1 MNRRDFVIGA
11 VSGAAGTGVLGFATG
26 LARGRKSPD
35 ATCPPPNA
43 RLSFSQ
49 QGEDLILYSLLH
61 EHMKLAQP
69 TYLDIGAGDPV
80 LSNNTYLLY
89 CTGSRGVLVEP
100 NPTLADRLE
109 ATRPGDTVVRA
120 GVGVT
125 DAAEADYYVIRGQ
138 PSLNTFS
145 LEQVEMHRRGAGHDV
160 VEKVMKMP
168 LIGVNR
174 LIRERLGRAP
184 DLLSIDIEGL
194 DLAVLRTLDYEHL
207 RPGAIIVET
216 IQGNRINPDILALLT
231 EKGYAVRGGSFINTI
246 FVDPGRLA

>member
-11 VSGAAGTGVLGFATG
+11 VSGAAATGVLGVAV
-26 LARGRKSPD
+26 LAGSRHNAVEPM
-35 ATCPPPNA
+35 CPPPNA

-61 EHMKLAQP
+61 EHMRLAQP

-89 CTGSRGVLVEP
+89 CTGGRGVLVEP
-100 NPTLADRLE
+100 NPTLCDRLA
-109 ATRPGDTVVRA
+109 ATRPGDVVVRA
-120 GVGVT
+120 GVGVADT
-125 DAAEADYYVIRGQ
+125 EEADYYVIRDQ

-145 LEQVEMHRRGAGHDV
+145 REQVDMHRRGAGHEV
-160 VEKVMKMP
+160 VEKVLKMP
-168 LIGVNR
+168 LIGINR

-216 IQGNRINPDILALLT
+216 IEGKQTNAAIVALLT
-231 EKGYAVRGGSFINTI
+231 GKGYTIRGGSFINTI
-246 FVDPGRLA
+246 FVDPARLT